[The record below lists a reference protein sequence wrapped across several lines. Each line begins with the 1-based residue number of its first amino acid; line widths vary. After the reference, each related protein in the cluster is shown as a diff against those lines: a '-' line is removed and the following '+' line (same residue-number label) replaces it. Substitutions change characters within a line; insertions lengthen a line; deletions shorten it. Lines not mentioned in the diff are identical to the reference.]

1 MRWRVH
7 AGDGARV
14 AATRAPVRMRSLAT
28 VVTAVLLVLGLGA
41 CGASDH
47 HAASTGRSSTTTPRP
62 TASAPEATAPPT
74 DAGGPRSGRAPM
86 GPGGGGSRGGR
97 SGGGKGSGEQP
108 IRVPATFEIS
118 GGRLLPY
125 TISVP
130 AFLAVQVTVA
140 SRDGRA
146 HVLTLQTSPPRR
158 LSVPAGG
165 RASLRIPG
173 LRAGNYR
180 LVPASGGS
188 GGVLAV
194 GGDAGP

>member
-1 MRWRVH
+1 
-7 AGDGARV
+7 
-14 AATRAPVRMRSLAT
+14 
-28 VVTAVLLVLGLGA
+28 
-41 CGASDH
+41 
-47 HAASTGRSSTTTPRP
+47 
-62 TASAPEATAPPT
+62 
-74 DAGGPRSGRAPM
+74 M

-97 SGGGKGSGEQP
+97 SGSGGGSGGGGEQP

-118 GGRLLPY
+118 GGRLLPH

-173 LRAGNYR
+173 LRAGNYQ
-180 LVPASGGS
+180 LVPASGGL